1 MEGFGKF
8 IYTRGDVYEGTW
20 KANQMN
26 GTGKFTTKLKSI
38 YNGNFINDSK
48 EGFGQ
53 YTWPDGRRYVGQWK
67 KGVQHG
73 EGKYV

>member
-1 MEGFGKF
+1 
-8 IYTRGDVYEGTW
+8 
-20 KANQMN
+20 MN
-26 GTGKFTTKLKSI
+26 GTGKFKTKLKSV
-38 YNGNFINDSK
+38 YNGNFVNDSK

-73 EGKYV
+73 EGKYLAIQENTFYQMVRAEKVPGKEER

>member
-1 MEGFGKF
+1 
-8 IYTRGDVYEGTW
+8 
-20 KANQMN
+20 MN
-26 GTGKFTTKLKSI
+26 GKGKFTTKLKSV
-38 YNGNFINDSK
+38 YNGNFTNDSK

-73 EGKYV
+73 EGKFIEMQENTFSLMDLAEKVLGREEK